1 MFHWLLLQINLDNIS
16 ALETLSSPS
25 SIMMSTFSF
34 DPSLNF
40 DPFGLLPPRK
50 WPVAWAPNNTVVRN
64 VMERLARRSNL
75 RVSDYGFATEEDMEA
90 YIMKNYNA
98 GLGVKSSI
106 DFLGGIVFTN
116 SFPKDDTFPKDI
128 QVILP

>member
-1 MFHWLLLQINLDNIS
+1 
-16 ALETLSSPS
+16 
-25 SIMMSTFSF
+25 MMSTFSF

-64 VMERLARRSNL
+64 VMDRLARRSNL
-75 RVSDYGFATEEDMEA
+75 RVSNYGFATEEEMEA

-128 QVILP
+128 QVILSWCYWYAISGLHK

>member
-1 MFHWLLLQINLDNIS
+1 
-16 ALETLSSPS
+16 
-25 SIMMSTFSF
+25 MMSTFNF

-50 WPVAWAPNNTVVRN
+50 WPVAWAPNNTAVRK

-75 RVSDYGFATEEDMEA
+75 QVNNYGFATEEEMEA
-90 YIMKNYNA
+90 FIMKNYDT
-98 GLGVKSSI
+98 GLGGKSSV

-116 SFPKDDTFPKDI
+116 PFVKEDTFPKDV
-128 QVILP
+128 QVKSK